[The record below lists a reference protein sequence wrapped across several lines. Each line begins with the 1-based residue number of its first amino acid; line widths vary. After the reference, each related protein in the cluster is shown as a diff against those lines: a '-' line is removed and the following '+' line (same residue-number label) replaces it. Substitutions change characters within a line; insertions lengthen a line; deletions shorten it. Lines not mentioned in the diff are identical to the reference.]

1 MNPRTVRTEISK
13 DHTSDVDS
21 RVIEPKATEP
31 AVDAGDGNAGSE
43 AGSENES
50 ENDLVSMIRLN
61 YVSYGS
67 SCYLRQLIF
76 PTDNLT

>member
-43 AGSENES
+43 AGSEN
-50 ENDLVSMIRLN
+50 DLVSMIRLN

-67 SCYLRQLIF
+67 SCYLRQLNF